1 MPLIE
6 QTDYKP
12 RFPFTNSHINT
23 IFPAVFRR
31 QSLPDYERERFNT
44 SDDDFIDVDYLRNDN
59 KRLAIIMHGLEGSSA
74 SQYVQGTARLLHAN
88 NWDVAAVNHRSCSGE
103 MNRQLRMYHSGAT
116 RDLHEF
122 IQHIASQYDHL
133 VLVGFS
139 LGGNMILKYL
149 GDEVYPVHEKVR
161 AAATVSVPIDL
172 KGGSLEIA
180 RFKNKIYDYRFLQT
194 LCEKAYQKH
203 LQFPEAVTIENLKKV
218 KTLWDFD
225 EYFTGPIH
233 GFADADDY
241 YRRCSSK
248 QFLHQ
253 ISIPTLLVQA
263 QDDPFLSATCYPEVI
278 AKASSYL
285 NLMLPR
291 HGGHVGFSLPGSDHY
306 WEEYKIRDFFFM
318 ILQ

>member
-1 MPLIE
+1 MPVIE
-6 QTDYKP
+6 QTDYQPK
-12 RFPFTNSHINT
+12 FPFTNSHINT

-31 QSLPDYERERFNT
+31 QPLPPYERERFNT
-44 SDDDFIDVDYLRNDN
+44 SDDDFIDVDYLRNGN
-59 KRLAIIMHGLEGSSA
+59 KGLAIIMHGLEGSSS

-88 NWDVAAVNHRSCSGE
+88 QWDVAAVNHRSCSGE
-103 MNRQLRMYHSGAT
+103 MNRQLRMYHSGFT
-116 RDLHEF
+116 RDLHELIQF
-122 IQHIASQYDHL
+122 IAPKYEYL

-149 GDEVYPVHEKVR
+149 GDQVYSVHPKVK

-194 LCEKAYQKH
+194 LREKAFQKH
-203 LQFPEAVTIENLKKV
+203 LQYPEDVTIENLKKV

-233 GFADADDY
+233 GFADANDY
-241 YRRCSSK
+241 YGRCSSK

-253 ISIPTLLVQA
+253 ITIPTLLLQA
-263 QDDPFLSATCYPEVI
+263 KDDPFLSASCYPETI

-285 NLMLPR
+285 NLMLSR
-291 HGGHVGFSLPGSDHY
+291 YGGHVGFSMPGSDHY
-306 WEEYKIRDFFFM
+306 WEEFKIMEF
-318 ILQ
+318 IGYVL